1 MGVGDF
7 ETKVALVVRDDL
19 AVWQRLNVAAFL
31 ISGVT
36 AAAGAEAIGEDYL
49 DADDLRYLPLLVRP
63 ILVFDATGAQLQ
75 QLHERAE
82 RQAVRIAIYTT
93 EMFATGD
100 DSENRAAV
108 RGVPTAELDLVG
120 LALRAPRR
128 DADAVLRGLKRHA

>member
-120 LALRAPRR
+120 LALRAPHR

>member
-75 QLHERAE
+75 QLHERAV

-120 LALRAPRR
+120 LALRAPHR